1 MIKRFAIAFVLLVLV
16 AGGLVGFNLFRDQA
30 IKQFFA
36 NMQAPPA
43 TVSTTTVEPTT
54 WTPAIDTIGTVN
66 AARGVDLTVQT
77 SGIVED
83 LLFSAN
89 ERVAA
94 GATLLQLDDAIEQA
108 DLEASRT
115 QAELDRQSLERAIEL
130 NKRGVGST
138 ATLEAAQA
146 AASASA
152 AQVQKLEALLRQKK
166 LRAPFGGTI
175 GIPRVEAGQY
185 LTPGTI
191 VATLQDLETLRADF
205 NIPEQRLGE
214 LHIGQPVR
222 LGLSDGEL
230 PFTGSIVGID
240 PKVDASSRLVA
251 VRAEIANPENRLTP
265 GQFVQ
270 VKVELP
276 VEDGAI
282 ALPHTAVVTSLYGD
296 YVYMVK
302 PAAPP
307 AAAPPAD
314 AASSEAMAATPP
326 APQPERLVVNQVF
339 VKTGRRAG
347 GLVEIKEG
355 VSAGDQVVTAGQN
368 RLFNGMPVVID
379 NTIDPS
385 KRSARAEAQ

>member
-1 MIKRFAIAFVLLVLV
+1 MIKRFVIAFVLLVLV

-30 IKQFFA
+30 IKQFFST
-36 NMQAPPA
+36 MQAPPA
-43 TVSTTTVEPTT
+43 TVSTTTVEATT

-77 SGIVED
+77 SGIVEA

-89 ERVAA
+89 ERVNA
-94 GATLLQLDDAIEQA
+94 GETLLQLDDEIEQA
-108 DLEASRT
+108 DLEASKT

-138 ATLEAAQA
+138 ATLEVAQA
-146 AASASA
+146 ASSASA
-152 AQVQKLEALLRQKK
+152 AQVQKLEALLRQKT
-166 LRAPFGGTI
+166 LRAPFEGTI

-214 LHIGQPVR
+214 LHIGQPIR
-222 LGLSDGEL
+222 LGLSNGEL
-230 PFTGSIVGID
+230 PFTGAIVGID

-251 VRAEIANPENRLTP
+251 VRADIANPENRLTP

-270 VKVELP
+270 IKVELP
-276 VEDGAI
+276 VEAGAI

-307 AAAPPAD
+307 AEGASGEAVAP
-314 AASSEAMAATPP
+314 TPP
-326 APQPERLVVNQVF
+326 PPERLVVNQVF
-339 VKTGRRAG
+339 VKTGRRAA

-355 VSAGDQVVTAGQN
+355 VAVGDQVVTAGQN
-368 RLFNGMPVVID
+368 RLFNGMPVTID

-385 KRSARAEAQ
+385 KRLAKVVAQ